1 MLWDRQLSSLGAV
14 YADCA
19 FLPPAFTQYI
29 QRRGFNP
36 ASSLAWRQTLRY
48 RQGGYYLSVRQ
59 VASRH
64 HFSDT
69 AFNTP
74 SSCTSVHSLSG
85 LYSFIPPAI
94 REVFSPRL
102 R

>member
-1 MLWDRQLSSLGAV
+1 MCMRAAEYVSAL
-14 YADCA
+14 
-19 FLPPAFTQYI
+19 
-29 QRRGFNP
+29 NP
-36 ASSLAWRQTLRY
+36 RSAPRDAMVETREAGCHTATPCGAWRLPGARCHQSPGR
-48 RQGGYYLSVRQ
+48 
-59 VASRH
+59 SRH

-69 AFNTP
+69 ALNTP

-85 LYSFIPPAI
+85 LYSFIAPAI